1 MFPAPSSPPS
11 SVSVSEVTS
20 SSITVQWGPVDC
32 IHRNGDITG
41 YSVQYGSENV
51 SISGD
56 SSGGMYVISG
66 LMPSTTY
73 SIQVAAETSAG
84 TGPFS
89 TVLYQLT
96 AGIIYTV
103 LFFFYLHNIILIHS
117 CGSRVVSSSGV
128 SHFHL
133 SLLD

>member
-1 MFPAPSSPPS
+1 MVNSHSSFGYRINTLFILAPSAPPT

-41 YSVQYGSENV
+41 YSVRYGSENMSV
-51 SISGD
+51 SGD

-73 SIQVAAETSAG
+73 SIQVAAQTSAG
-84 TGPFS
+84 PGTYSTPPF
-89 TVLYQLT
+89 TVET
-96 AGIIYTV
+96 DGMETIIM
-103 LFFFYLHNIILIHS
+103 LIAHDI
-117 CGSRVVSSSGV
+117 V
-128 SHFHL
+128 
-133 SLLD
+133 